1 MLPTTSLDF
10 YQSSLD
16 PLPWQQQG
24 FPSNS
29 NNQPWQQQGFPSNS
43 NNLSWQQQ
51 GFPSNSNHLHGH
63 QSANLTS
70 PDYVEQQHPN
80 VNPNNFPSQISDNK
94 KSS

>member
-16 PLPWQQQG
+16 PLPLQQQG

-29 NNQPWQQQGFPSNS
+29 NNP
-43 NNLSWQQQ
+43 LWQQQ

>member
-16 PLPWQQQG
+16 PLP
-24 FPSNS
+24 
-29 NNQPWQQQGFPSNS
+29 
-43 NNLSWQQQ
+43 LQQQ

-70 PDYVEQQHPN
+70 PDYVEQQLPN
-80 VNPNNFPSQISDNK
+80 VNSNNFPSQISDNK